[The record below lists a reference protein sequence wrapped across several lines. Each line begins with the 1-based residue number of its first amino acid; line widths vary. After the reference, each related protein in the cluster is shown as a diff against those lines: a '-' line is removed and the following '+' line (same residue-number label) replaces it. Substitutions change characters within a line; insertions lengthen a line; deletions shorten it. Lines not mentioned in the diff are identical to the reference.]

1 MKRKQKAGN
10 KRNRRKEEEMASKKE
25 VASKKRE
32 TENVVKN
39 GEIEKFE
46 ILKKEA

>member
-1 MKRKQKAGN
+1 MKRKEKAGN
-10 KRNRRKEEEMASKKE
+10 KRNRRKEKKMASKKE

-39 GEIEKFE
+39 REIEKFE
-46 ILKKEA
+46 IFKKEA